1 MIRPIA
7 LSFVSFVLA
16 TCAAAEPVASGPIG
30 RIYHYV
36 RSNLDG
42 SQPEH
47 IRVFRRDA
55 KRIEVYKMVQTC
67 TNAALVT
74 ADLDDTRGHA
84 PRLVGGRL
92 KPNAEHEG
100 FAFLALD
107 PTTNRVA
114 ISVNLPQE
122 KIEESIQLNEPAF
135 RMFDFDLSDLTV
147 FGPGLTASRKP
158 IVFDMVLIWPPAK
171 TGERLRNLGRA
182 ELTPKGE
189 ETLEGVPTLRYEA
202 TGPAFGEKGGPIWF
216 DKAQGHVIDVKWGIP
231 NHAEYN
237 SFRLKLQ
244 GIDDGGATTW
254 DKLLRSH
261 FEGCK

>member
-1 MIRPIA
+1 MIRPLI
-7 LSFVSFVLA
+7 LVLMSLLLA
-16 TCAAAEPVASGPIG
+16 AHAAAEPVASGPIG

-42 SQPEH
+42 GNPEH
-47 IRVFRRDA
+47 IHVFRRDA
-55 KRIEVYKMVQTC
+55 KRIEVYKMVQKC

-74 ADLDDTRGHA
+74 ADLDDTKGHA

-92 KPNAEHEG
+92 KPNAEQEG
-100 FAFLALD
+100 FAFLSLD
-107 PTTNRVA
+107 PATNRVA

-122 KIEESIQLNEPAF
+122 RIEENVQLNEPTF

-147 FGPGLTASRKP
+147 FGPGAIASRKP
-158 IVFDMVLIWPPAK
+158 IVFEMVLIWPPAK
-171 TGERLRNLGRA
+171 VGERLRNLGRA
-182 ELTPKGE
+182 VLTPKGE

-202 TGPAFGEKGGPIWF
+202 MGPAFGDKGGPIWF
-216 DKAQGHVIDVKWGIP
+216 DKAQGHIVEVKWGIP

-244 GIDDGGATTW
+244 GIDDGGADAW
-254 DKLLRSH
+254 DTLLRSH